1 MPGCVDPLNKKQGRR
16 IEYLTRKACK
26 GYSGFACDGDL
37 GDLGDLIHVSDLDE
51 LEFLDLAPRV
61 QDRRQPRL
69 LPYRMK
75 YQRG

>member
-1 MPGCVDPLNKKQGRR
+1 MPGRVDPLNKKQGRR
-16 IEYLTRKACK
+16 IDHLNCKARKGCC
-26 GYSGFACDGDL
+26 GFDCDGDL

-69 LPYRMK
+69 LAYRMK